1 MENCKEGTLNTFT
14 SYADSQDYYNNLQRE
29 RVIFT
34 SKHSGAKMM
43 FAAYIIQLNTA
54 LLAPLKWA

>member
-1 MENCKEGTLNTFT
+1 MENCKEGTLKTFT
-14 SYADSQDYYNNLQRE
+14 SYADSQDYYNKLQRE

-43 FAAYIIQLNTA
+43 FATYIIQLNTA